1 MTRMEPASPVVGIA
15 REALDTARAAAEDAH
30 PNEYMAL
37 LGGEPAADLGLNCEG
52 TLVTELLVIPGTRS
66 NSVSATVRTNMIPN
80 RDTVGSVHSH
90 PNGVLH
96 PSDADLGTFWR
107 GSVHLILGAP
117 YGPDDWRAYDR
128 EGREQ
133 SVDVL
138 DVDLPDPEEFF
149 HFTQADL
156 DREARPGDGG

>member
-1 MTRMEPASPVVGIA
+1 MAGMAPGSPVVGVA
-15 REALDTARAAAEDAH
+15 REALETARAAAEDAH

-37 LGGEPAADLGLNCEG
+37 LGGEPAADLGLDRDG
-52 TLVTELLVIPGTRS
+52 TVVTELLVIPGTRS

-90 PNGVLH
+90 PNGVLR
-96 PSDADLGTFWR
+96 PSDADLGTFGR

-117 YGPDDWRAYDR
+117 YGPEDWRAYDR

-133 SVDVL
+133 SLPVL